1 MRSLADRVRLE
12 RVLRGVAMLALS
24 LWLANA
30 AWPRSGRTAFIGGDA
45 LEGALARLTTV
56 ERPESVHV
64 QLDTVPDAL
73 TARWLAALRGAG
85 IGVSW
90 SGAVGGAGALALE
103 TFRSPDPAG
112 GIVLLAATP
121 RPASILSDGLG
132 PIDTISVVR
141 APAVVRLAS
150 VEGDVTLRSGAQ
162 PARAGVAPPAAPRRV
177 FVAGAAGWEAKFAIA
192 ALEESGW
199 TVDARLFVRPD
210 MDVTQGGATRV
221 RLDTSRYAAVVLMD
235 SAAAETMPVAEFVRA
250 GGGVVLAGDAN
261 RARRIAALVGW
272 RGGTRE
278 SAPLGTL
285 PGDTAWRGLSRF
297 VLDSIP
303 ERRAVTLEERDGKA
317 IVVARRHY
325 AGRVMGI
332 GYDQTWRWRM
342 AGGDNSA
349 AEHRAWWSR
358 AVAGVTATAD
368 ITTETTTEMTTSAR
382 TGAAPLASLY
392 DVLGPPSELRRGL
405 VASFPAALFSNLLGA
420 LCLTALLAEW
430 MLRRSR
436 GAR

>member
-1 MRSLADRVRLE
+1 
-12 RVLRGVAMLALS
+12 
-24 LWLANA
+24 
-30 AWPRSGRTAFIGGDA
+30 RTAFIASDA

-90 SGAVGGAGALALE
+90 SGAGGGALALE

-112 GIVLLAATP
+112 GIVLFAAAP

-162 PARAGVAPPAAPRRV
+162 PARAGIAPTAAPRRV
-177 FVAGAAGWEAKFAIA
+177 FVVGAAGWEAKFAIA

-199 TVDARLFVRPD
+199 AVDARLFVRPD
-210 MDVTQGGATRV
+210 MDVVQGGARV
-221 RLDTSRYAAVVLMD
+221 RLDTSRYAAVVLVD
-235 SAAAETMPVAEFVRA
+235 SAAAETTPVAEFVRA

-261 RARRIAALVGW
+261 RARRIAAIVGW

-285 PGDTAWRGLSRF
+285 PGDTAWRGLSRL

-303 ERRAVTLEERDGKA
+303 ERRAVALEERGGRA
-317 IVVARRHY
+317 VVVARRHY
-325 AGRVMGI
+325 AGRVMGV

-358 AVAGVTATAD
+358 AVASVAARGEPEA
-368 ITTETTTEMTTSAR
+368 EMTTSAR
-382 TGAAPLASLY
+382 TGSAPLASLH
-392 DVLGPPSELRRGL
+392 DVLGSPSEQRRSLAAG
-405 VASFPAALFSNLLGA
+405 FPAGLLSSILGA
-420 LCLTALLAEW
+420 LCLAALLTEW
-430 MLRRSR
+430 LLRRAR